1 MSEEVSG
8 TPTEHV
14 SMGENGAIILSEEA
28 QAVMEGIEYPNLDEE
43 GKVEEATP
51 AEPEL
56 PKVETRKIKH
66 NGQEVEITPDKEIEL
81 LQKGF
86 DYDFKRSQIEQ
97 ERAKLQ
103 AYQGLVSAIEASP
116 EIRAKVSQ
124 ALGYQNQAQVIEQ
137 PQFDDPIEQLKWETR
152 QEILKEVEE
161 KYAKPFQ
168 HQMQMQNQMTAL
180 ERVRQQV
187 QADPQFK
194 EVQTAIMEQIKS
206 LPESVG
212 KNLYLQ
218 LDQDPKSYLEMFH
231 SVKSRLAPPQ
241 QQAQQDTKLPE
252 PTKRET
258 KAPILEQGNNA
269 ETVTAEQQKMN
280 DKIKELT
287 KRSKNGDYRATG
299 ELMNLLA

>member
-1 MSEEVSG
+1 MSEEQG

-43 GKVEEATP
+43 GKVDEATP
-51 AEPEL
+51 AKPEL

-97 ERAKLQ
+97 ERARLEP
-103 AYQGLVSAIEASP
+103 YRVIEANP
-116 EIRAKVSQ
+116 QLKQQVA
-124 ALGYQNQAQVIEQ
+124 ALLMGHQNQPQVIEQ
-137 PQFDDPIEQLKWETR
+137 PQFDDPIEQLKWEMR
-152 QEILKEVEE
+152 QEVLKEVEE

-168 HQMQMQNQMTAL
+168 QQMQMQNQMTVL

-187 QADPQFK
+187 QADPQYN

-206 LPESVG
+206 MPESIG

-218 LDQDPKSYLEMFH
+218 LDQDPKAYMEMFQT
-231 SVKSRLAPPQ
+231 VKQRLKSTTTTEPQ
-241 QQAQQDTKLPE
+241 AKLPE
-252 PTKRET
+252 PSKRET
-258 KAPILEQGNNA
+258 KAPILEQGNTSESVVA
-269 ETVTAEQQKMN
+269 EEKKMN
-280 DKIKELT
+280 EKIKELSR
-287 KRSKNGDYRATG
+287 RSKNGDLRATG
-299 ELMNLLA
+299 ELMNLMA

>member
-1 MSEEVSG
+1 MSEEQG

-14 SMGENGAIILSEEA
+14 SMGDNGAIILSEEA

-51 AEPEL
+51 APEP

-124 ALGYQNQAQVIEQ
+124 ALGYQNQPQVIEQ

-168 HQMQMQNQMTAL
+168 QQMQMQNQMTAL

-194 EVQTAIMEQIKS
+194 EVQAAIMEQIKS
-206 LPESVG
+206 MPESIG

-218 LDQDPKSYLEMFH
+218 LDQDPKSYLEMFQT
-231 SVKSRLAPPQ
+231 VKSRLAPP